1 MSGDAFGPYRLEAR
15 LGRGAMGEVWRAVDT
30 SQGNRVVAL
39 KLLGAWLGGDE
50 DFARRFRNESGL
62 AARLSGPNII
72 PIHRYGEID
81 GRLYIDMPLVD
92 GTDLGE
98 IVERDGPLAPER
110 VVRIV
115 EQVADALDTAHR
127 AGMVHRDV
135 KPSNILLTGR
145 PGRDFAYLIDF
156 GLARAM
162 DGARISLSGTVVG
175 TPHYMAPERFD
186 GKGDHR
192 SDVYALA
199 CVLHEA
205 LTGRRPYEVETLWA
219 HMKAHRETP
228 PPVPSRLVAGL
239 PRGFDDVVARGM
251 AKDPAD
257 RHPDAVALAD
267 AAREA
272 LATPPASSVTVG
284 PVTVVAPLL
293 PPPEPA
299 PPPLSAVRGS
309 IGDRTLTGHTRGVA
323 AVTTAVL
330 GGRPVVVSGSDDAT
344 VRVWDL
350 VTGEPVG
357 RPLTG
362 HTDGV
367 LAVAATE
374 LDGRAVVASGSSD
387 RTVRL
392 WDLASG
398 GPLGEP
404 LTGHTHYVSALA
416 AVPGA
421 GLVVS
426 GGVDRTIRVWDL
438 ARRAPVGEPLAGH
451 EGSVSALAV
460 TSMGGLVVIV
470 SGSSDR
476 TVRVWDLA
484 TGAPVGTPMLGHA
497 RTVSAVTTAELD
509 GRPVA
514 VTGGDDRTV
523 RVWDLATGAPVG
535 QPLTGHTGYVWAV
548 AVTRLDGRAVIVSG
562 GSDRTVRVWDLA
574 TGAPVGDPITGHHS
588 SVAAVTTAELDGRAV
603 VVAGSSTVRVLDL
616 ADPQVRSVTG

>member
-1 MSGDAFGPYRLEAR
+1 
-15 LGRGAMGEVWRAVDT
+15 
-30 SQGNRVVAL
+30 
-39 KLLGAWLGGDE
+39 GDE

-392 WDLASG
+392 WDLGSG

-421 GLVVS
+421 RLVVS